1 VPNYSIEARSLG
13 VAGVASHNF
22 WVLRDED
29 GRAIA
34 ELHGLATD
42 RETGLPVPIGTDA
55 ERFSLRQWHFP
66 HDESY
71 ARGIGAAVDRR
82 SYIQDG
88 QSSQTVLIADR
99 AEVLARWNS
108 AVAAGQALNNL
119 DLDYPPY
126 GVRVFGT
133 TVNSNSSYRTTGEIM
148 GVAVHRFPGVMEP
161 GVDNRMVTPESIERL
176 RRHGYPVLTRPSVE
190 VDGRYV
196 EIGRSR
202 ADASTRDT
210 ARDFAGAGDHG
221 HTALRGTLSAEQQA
235 LYDKAHA
242 ALAPGLAAKGADAQ
256 AIDRVTMG
264 VVRHA
269 AEQHTRGL
277 GWPTGYALSTD
288 GQRVLSRHGEF
299 MMSEMSVPAALAQSS
314 ADHLAS
320 ASRAEQGTVDRSQ
333 TLATEAFKRVD
344 QVHTHTHTEP
354 VRSYG

>member
-1 VPNYSIEARSLG
+1 MPNYSIEARSLG

-176 RRHGYPVLTRPSVE
+176 RRHGFPLLTRPSVE

-196 EIGRSR
+196 EIGRTR
-202 ADASTRDT
+202 ADASPLD
-210 ARDFAGAGDHG
+210 ASPEFADAGYQVRA
-221 HTALRGTLSAEQQA
+221 TPLALSADQQVI
-235 LYDKAHA
+235 YDKAHA
-242 ALAPGLAAKGADAQ
+242 AVAPGLAVKGADVET
-256 AIDRVTMG
+256 IDRVAMG
-264 VVRHA
+264 LVRHA
-269 AEQHTRGL
+269 AEQNRLGL
-277 GWPTGYALSTD
+277 GLPTAYALSTD

-299 MMSEMSVPAALAQSS
+299 QMSEMSVPAALAQSN
-314 ADHLAS
+314 ADHIAAASLAERG
-320 ASRAEQGTVDRSQ
+320 AIERSQ
-333 TLATEAFKRVD
+333 TLATEEFKRT
-344 QVHTHTHTEP
+344 QPLLTHPQTEP
-354 VRSYG
+354 MRSYG

>member
-1 VPNYSIEARSLG
+1 MPNYSIEARSLS

-22 WVLRDED
+22 WVLRDEN

-88 QSSQTVLIADR
+88 QAHQTVLIADK

-108 AVAAGQALNNL
+108 AVGAGQALNNL

-126 GVRVFGT
+126 GVRVFGP

-148 GVAVHRFPGVMEP
+148 GVAVHRFSGVMEP

-176 RRHGYPVLTRPSVE
+176 RRHDHPVLTRPSVE

-196 EIGRSR
+196 EIGLRR
-202 ADASTRDT
+202 ADMAPPHTE
-210 ARDFAGAGDHG
+210 RDFADAGDYG
-221 HTALRGTLSAEQQA
+221 RTEPQLALSAEQKA
-235 LYDKAHA
+235 VYDRAHA
-242 ALAPGLAAKGADAQ
+242 ALAPGLASRGADTQ
-256 AIDRVTMG
+256 AIDRIATG
-264 VVRHA
+264 LVRHA
-269 AEQHTRGL
+269 AEQNQLGL
-277 GWPTGYALSTD
+277 GWPTGFALSND
-288 GQRVLSRHGEF
+288 GQRVLTRHGEF
-299 MMSEMSVPAALAQSS
+299 LMSEMSVPAALAQSN
-314 ADHLAS
+314 ADHLTA
-320 ASRAEQGTVDRSQ
+320 ASRAERGAVDRSQ
-333 TLATEAFKRVD
+333 TLATEEFK
-344 QVHTHTHTEP
+344 QALPLHTHTQTES
-354 VRSYG
+354 VRAYG